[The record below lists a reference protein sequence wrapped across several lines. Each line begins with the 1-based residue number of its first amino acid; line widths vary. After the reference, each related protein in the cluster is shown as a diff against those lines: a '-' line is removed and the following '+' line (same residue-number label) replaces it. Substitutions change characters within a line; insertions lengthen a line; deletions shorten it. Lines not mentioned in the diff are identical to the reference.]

1 MIDFTNPPLYVAK
14 RRGADF
20 TQKPLVTQPKHRVS
34 SLDDLYRMEL
44 PPLAHYPLPEPAVAV
59 ELPSVAVNE
68 DGAAELSELLTLSL
82 SKAKEILE
90 LPLTTD
96 DDDFASILRAQVSS
110 IQTVF
115 NAQLRADEGRLRA
128 RALDMMP
135 KILERMAQEEKKLL
149 LLEGR
154 GVLQ

>member
-1 MIDFTNPPLYVAK
+1 MKPIAPLRLPAFKAFLMMRAAVSPTYSQRTDTSAK
-14 RRGADF
+14 
-20 TQKPLVTQPKHRVS
+20 PCWP
-34 SLDDLYRMEL
+34 
-44 PPLAHYPLPEPAVAV
+44 
-59 ELPSVAVNE
+59 
-68 DGAAELSELLTLSL
+68 L

-149 LLEGR
+149 LLER